1 MDELDFSAGSKPA
14 QPGVPSKPVA
24 PSAPDILYDPNV
36 AYAFFKNGGK
46 DELVAGGKLI
56 FEEDEKSGG
65 GLFGKSARMYLLV
78 EGLVG
83 LMAKGEF
90 LTVLRPGEIFGEMGV
105 VGGLPRTAT
114 AKAQTACKLVS
125 MDNKA
130 FQGALAKAPE
140 FALMLMSMM
149 VNRLRALMAKPGGV
163 TPNEVPSERNAVFDK
178 KLMAELHKALADRP
192 PMEVPPQK
200 AVIAAGAAG
209 IMMYVLL
216 EGSVDIVVGNTVVER
231 IGSGGLFGE
240 MALVD
245 RSARAASAIAQT
257 DCKLLALNRNDFLA
271 LVRSNPAFGASL
283 LKAIAERTSAIVKK

>member
-36 AYAFFKNGGK
+36 AYAFFRNGGK
-46 DELVAGGKLI
+46 EELIAGGKLI
-56 FEEDEKSGG
+56 FEENEKSGG
-65 GLFGKSARMYLLV
+65 MFGKAARMYLLV

-114 AKAQTACKLVS
+114 AKAQTACKLMS
-125 MDNKA
+125 MDGKA
-130 FQGALAKAPE
+130 FQSALAKAPE

-149 VNRLRALMAKPGGV
+149 VNRLRALMAVPGGV
-163 TPNEVPSERNAVFDK
+163 TPNEAPSARSAVFDK

-209 IMMYVLL
+209 TMMYVLL
-216 EGSVDIVVGNTVVER
+216 EGSVDIVVGTTVVER
-231 IGSGGLFGE
+231 IGPGGLFGE

-245 RSARAASAIAQT
+245 RSARAASAIAQSESR
-257 DCKLLALNRNDFLA
+257 LLALNRNDFLA

>member
-1 MDELDFSAGSKPA
+1 MDELDFSSPSKPA
-14 QPGVPSKPVA
+14 QAGQPSKPVA

-36 AYAFFKNGGK
+36 AYAFFRNGGK
-46 DELVAGGKLI
+46 EELIEGGKFV
-56 FEEDEKSGG
+56 FEENQKGG
-65 GLFGKSARMYLLV
+65 GFFGKADRMYLLV

-90 LTVLRPGEIFGEMGV
+90 LTVLRPGEIFGEMAV

-114 AKAQTACKLVS
+114 AKAQTACKLMS
-125 MDNKA
+125 LDNKV
-130 FQGALAKAPE
+130 FLGALTKAPE

-163 TPNEVPSERNAVFDK
+163 TSNEAPSESSAVFDK
-178 KLMAELHKALADRP
+178 KLMTELQKALADRP

-209 IMMYVLL
+209 TMMYVLL
-216 EGSVDIVVGNTVVER
+216 EGSVDILVGTTVVER
-231 IGSGGLFGE
+231 IGPGGLFGE

-245 RSARAASAIAQT
+245 RSARAASAIAQS
-257 DCKLLALNRNDFLA
+257 DCKLLPLNRTDFLA
-271 LVRSNPAFGASL
+271 LVRTNPAFGASL
-283 LKAIAERTSAIVKK
+283 LKAIAVRTSALVKK